1 MAGKFSSLLT
11 ICALLSNSQS
21 NNLVTAT
28 FNTVSDGV
36 VRIELE
42 KKYINYFENVQLEDM
57 TDIDLM
63 IDSPIGV
70 DDNLLIDSDEM
81 NYSQLREIQRRH
93 GNKQLR
99 QEEAT
104 SLAQNDQSEQNKVE
118 NPKNNNMVQT
128 EGQNQGQ
135 NQGQNLNEGGN
146 KAHTH
151 VA

>member
-1 MAGKFSSLLT
+1 
-11 ICALLSNSQS
+11 
-21 NNLVTAT
+21 LVTAT

-42 KKYINYFENVQLEDM
+42 KKYINYFENVQLEDL

-63 IDSPIGV
+63 IDTPIGV

-93 GNKQLR
+93 SNKQLR

-104 SLAQNDQSEQNKVE
+104 SLAQNDQSE
-118 NPKNNNMVQT
+118 
-128 EGQNQGQ
+128 
-135 NQGQNLNEGGN
+135 
-146 KAHTH
+146 
-151 VA
+151 

>member
-1 MAGKFSSLLT
+1 M
-11 ICALLSNSQS
+11 
-21 NNLVTAT
+21 TAT

-104 SLAQNDQSEQNKVE
+104 SLAQNDQSE
-118 NPKNNNMVQT
+118 
-128 EGQNQGQ
+128 
-135 NQGQNLNEGGN
+135 
-146 KAHTH
+146 
-151 VA
+151 

>member
-1 MAGKFSSLLT
+1 MAGKFSSLLA

-128 EGQNQGQ
+128 EGQNQG
-135 NQGQNLNEGGN
+135 
-146 KAHTH
+146 
-151 VA
+151 

>member
-1 MAGKFSSLLT
+1 MAGSFSRILA

-42 KKYINYFENVQLEDM
+42 KKYINYFENVQLEDQ

-70 DDNLLIDSDEM
+70 DDNLLIDNDEM

-93 GNKQLR
+93 NHNSMR
-99 QEEAT
+99 QEQAT
-104 SLAQNDQSEQNKVE
+104 SLAQNDQAVNNNVQ

-128 EGQNQGQ
+128 EGQVDGQ
-135 NQGQNLNEGGN
+135 E
-146 KAHTH
+146 
-151 VA
+151 